1 VKLAAVGLLILIFF
15 NSFAEEVNVHEL
27 QGLSKHLQL
36 FIAPRNE
43 DEIGKVEAV
52 CKCVLINAQKSMSSS
67 AYKEFS
73 ISLTEYAT
81 DAESAMADF
90 ESMIKNGPPRPSLQ
104 LMNQLQ
110 GLGEYVELC
119 AKTEGVEVEF

>member
-1 VKLAAVGLLILIFF
+1 VKLAGAVLLILIFF

-43 DEIGKVEAV
+43 DEISKVEAV

-67 AYKEFS
+67 EYKEFS
-73 ISLTEYAT
+73 LSLTEYAT
-81 DAESAMADF
+81 HAESAMADF

-104 LMNQLQ
+104 LMNKLQ
-110 GLGEYVELC
+110 GLSEYIESC
-119 AKTEGVEVEF
+119 ARSEGVEVEF